1 MTIRT
6 PSYLINNLILIFL
19 NNGDLISLDLES
31 GEQIWKFNKL
41 KNKISSISGGQL
53 FKYENLLL
61 AISPKGEIH
70 IIDYFFGEY
79 PELDNNFNL
88 LFKPLNIN
96 NFDYLISL
104 NIFDNKLIIIENN
117 ESYTTYDL
125 LNNEIIIDHKNIQQN
140 QYSKIINNSIITF
153 SNDNFL
159 KSYNISNGNIFW
171 QTDMNDLIKSKD
183 SIIKIIE
190 TNNFFVVFTSNGL
203 IFHIERNTGS
213 IINKFKLKL
222 NNISSIY
229 LHKNYIFFITEDAT
243 MYIYE

>member
-1 MTIRT
+1 M
-6 PSYLINNLILIFL
+6 F
-19 NNGDLISLDLES
+19 
-31 GEQIWKFNKL
+31 
-41 KNKISSISGGQL
+41 
-53 FKYENLLL
+53 
-61 AISPKGEIH
+61 H
-70 IIDYFFGEY
+70 
-79 PELDNNFNL
+79 
-88 LFKPLNIN
+88 
-96 NFDYLISL
+96 
-104 NIFDNKLIIIENN
+104 
-117 ESYTTYDL
+117 
-125 LNNEIIIDHKNIQQN
+125 
-140 QYSKIINNSIITF
+140 
-153 SNDNFL
+153 NFL

-190 TNNFFVVFTSNGL
+190 TNDFFVVFTSNGL